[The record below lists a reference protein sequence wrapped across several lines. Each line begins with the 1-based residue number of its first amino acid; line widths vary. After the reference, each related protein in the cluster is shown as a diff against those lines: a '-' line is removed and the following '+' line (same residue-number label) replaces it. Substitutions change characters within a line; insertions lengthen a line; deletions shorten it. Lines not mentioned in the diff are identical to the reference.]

1 LIFCSNLPW
10 IANVY
15 QKDWLVGHKF
25 NTGLGN
31 KKDAFVHKDFP
42 ALLQILDKVTKTV
55 TESRQNLDEE
65 QTALKCVE
73 ESTDNKLV
81 ITRSMQIDFERV
93 SYSHLSGL
101 STQIT

>member
-15 QKDWLVGHKF
+15 QKDWL
-25 NTGLGN
+25 
-31 KKDAFVHKDFP
+31 DFP

-81 ITRSMQIDFERV
+81 ILLIFCSNLPWIANVYQKDWLVGHKFSAV
-93 SYSHLSGL
+93 PL
-101 STQIT
+101 